1 MSKRKTVLIFE
12 DDTIILEVITV
23 VLTDLG
29 FHVEVSETSHD
40 IIQKVESTKPDIILM
55 DNWIPNIGGV
65 EATRLLKD
73 DDRFKHIP
81 VIYVSANNDIES
93 LAARAGA
100 DDFLAKPFDLD
111 DLENIV
117 KKYIIN

>member
-1 MSKRKTVLIFE
+1 MSKAKTVLIFE
-12 DDTIILEVITV
+12 DDTIILEVIAV

-40 IIQKVESTKPDIILM
+40 IIQKVESAEPDLILM

-65 EATRLLKD
+65 EATRLLKSD
-73 DDRFKHIP
+73 KRFSHIP
-81 VIYVSANNDIES
+81 VIYVSANNDIQS
-93 LAARAGA
+93 LADRAGA
-100 DDFLAKPFDLD
+100 DDFLSKPFDLE

-117 KKYIIN
+117 NKYIV

>member
-1 MSKRKTVLIFE
+1 MSKTKTVLIFE

-29 FHVEVSETSHD
+29 LQVEVSETSHD
-40 IIQKVESTKPDIILM
+40 IIQKVESAEPDLILM

-65 EATRLLKD
+65 EATRLLKAD
-73 DDRFKHIP
+73 ERFSHIP
-81 VIYVSANNDIES
+81 VIYVSANNDIQS
-93 LAARAGA
+93 LADRAGA
-100 DDFLAKPFDLD
+100 DDFLSKPFDLE

-117 KKYIIN
+117 NKYIA

>member
-1 MSKRKTVLIFE
+1 MSNTKTVLIFE

-29 FHVEVSETSHD
+29 FRVEVSETSHD
-40 IIQKVESTKPDIILM
+40 IIQKVESAEPDLILM

-65 EATRLLKD
+65 EATRLLKAD
-73 DDRFKHIP
+73 KRFSDIP
-81 VIYVSANNDIES
+81 VIYVSANNDIQS
-93 LAARAGA
+93 LADRAGA
-100 DDFLAKPFDLD
+100 DDFLSKPFDLE

-117 KKYIIN
+117 NKYIA

>member
-1 MSKRKTVLIFE
+1 MSKTKTILIFE

-29 FHVEVSETSHD
+29 FQVEVSETSHD
-40 IIQKVESTKPDIILM
+40 IIQKVESAEPDLILM

-65 EATRLLKD
+65 EATRLLKAD
-73 DDRFKHIP
+73 KRFSHIP
-81 VIYVSANNDIES
+81 VIYVSANNDIQS
-93 LAARAGA
+93 LANRAGA
-100 DDFLAKPFDLD
+100 NDFLSKPFDLE

-117 KKYIIN
+117 NKYIA